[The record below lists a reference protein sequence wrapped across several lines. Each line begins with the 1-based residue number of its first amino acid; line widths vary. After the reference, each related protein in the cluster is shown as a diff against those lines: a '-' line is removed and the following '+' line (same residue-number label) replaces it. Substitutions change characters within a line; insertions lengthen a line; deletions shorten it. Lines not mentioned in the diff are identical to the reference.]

1 MFPVTKASHNQSLP
15 VYPMDELLKA
25 RSEFRYRWR
34 RRMTENPLARL
45 IITDHYRYPPNI
57 ILKNWEKYPFD
68 ETGDESDKRQ
78 FLSTMSDKMRN
89 RIIMLKSQPYIPSEI
104 YDNMI
109 SEEDFQHVCSLLSNE
124 VCITENYFQ
133 SISQNQCISA
143 CYFICDNCDFL
154 GTNEDAVEHLKQT
167 GHSTCSKYTPI
178 YYVDESGATKPCEL
192 KEPRVIFYSPD
203 RIYGWSIGDSVIC
216 CPTCKLTFPDK
227 LMCAYH
233 HELQHPQGEPLY
245 TYGKVLIVKDLKI
258 HHSLICSNCQIG
270 FSTIEGFTQHCIDS
284 TRCDS
289 SFFSSL
295 FHCQTSL
302 PSSQSVII
310 LSVLCKFCERSFST
324 VLTPEAWFT
333 AQSTTGSSRKR
344 KHPPPEQQQEEEE
357 WNTENYSK
365 TDYQSSSSVSCG
377 KDFSRFCLS
386 HAFQHI
392 DRENLQSCHL
402 SLRVIDISKSV
413 ECRLPPIHGI
423 SHSTTTVLLFSLYEC
438 KRLVLYLKK
447 YYGGSFYLLKDAEK
461 HLKDLLAQAALILS
475 PYFLYNNIFS

>member
-15 VYPMDELLKA
+15 VYPMDELVRA

-89 RIIMLKSQPYIPSEI
+89 RIIMLRSQPYIPSEI

-124 VCITENYFQ
+124 HVIL
-133 SISQNQCISA
+133 
-143 CYFICDNCDFL
+143 CDNCDFL

-192 KEPRVIFYSPD
+192 KEPRVITYEPD

-258 HHSLICSNCQIG
+258 HRSLICSNCQIG

-295 FHCQTSL
+295 FNCQTSL
-302 PSSQSVII
+302 PSSHSVII

-324 VLTPEAWFT
+324 VLTPGAWFT
-333 AQSTTGSSRKR
+333 AQSTTSSSRKR
-344 KHPPPEQQQEEEE
+344 KHPQQQQQEEE

-365 TDYQSSSSVSCG
+365 TDYQSSSSSVSCG
-377 KDFSRFCLS
+377 KDFSRFCLN

-475 PYFLYNNIFS
+475 PYFLYDNIFS